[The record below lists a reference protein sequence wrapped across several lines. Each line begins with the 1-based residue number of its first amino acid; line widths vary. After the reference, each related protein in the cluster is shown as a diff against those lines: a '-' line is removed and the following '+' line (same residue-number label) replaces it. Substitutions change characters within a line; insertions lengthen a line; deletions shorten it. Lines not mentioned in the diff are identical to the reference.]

1 MFPLYIGLDL
11 CRSWMGTINIKGHR
25 KLPPSPLS
33 MNEDEIEKFGLEEC
47 ETEEERKEDDQE
59 NDGVILDEGDEPQV
73 DPELEETV
81 QNVYLGLRVGDMV
94 KVTAKNKFF
103 NEDAV
108 VRRLKNKQLFLRFFT
123 YGSMYEEWM
132 NPGDVRKLTD
142 QEVLKGLSGP
152 QQPIT
157 QRDIDGPSLG
167 EERGRFQDDRSR
179 RNMVN
184 NFGAEPNRRL
194 GRNAERYV
202 KENSQEM
209 KRNDDN
215 WNAYKDNQRRGQGGY
230 DDGEY
235 EIQGSKPQR
244 GDKWA
249 QSDVDSQWGRSSQ
262 RQNRREKSQ
271 APAGDG
277 DDWSAFVSAAGGK
290 DQPSQQETDDF
301 FASLMTDLSNDLA
314 SERGSR
320 QGTRADA
327 KTTKQSSSE
336 DDFFASLMS
345 EIEEDKP
352 AATFERSQSSPSTN
366 EDSKVSKQSS
376 SGDDFFASLM
386 SEIESDEL
394 AAKVKISESKQST
407 SDDGFF
413 ASLMSEI
420 EEDESAAPVKKSA
433 SDFDDFL
440 ATLDDLGQLDDVP
453 TKSRGEDGLLVAK
466 VWDVKEEGAR
476 LKKQSTSDELESL
489 FSELGVLDDNGSKA
503 SSSSGESND
512 SFAQINAKLESKSTR
527 STLGEERVSTKPPPT
542 GTHQAAVSPVSK
554 GGAMDL
560 GERTVPELKELLRER
575 GLKVSGK
582 KSELIERLTSA

>member
-1 MFPLYIGLDL
+1 
-11 CRSWMGTINIKGHR
+11 MGTINIKGHR

-47 ETEEERKEDDQE
+47 EAEEESKEDDQD
-59 NDGVILDEGDEPQV
+59 NDGVILDEGDEPKV

-142 QEVLKGLSGP
+142 EEVLKGLSGP

-179 RNMVN
+179 RNMVS
-184 NFGAEPNRRL
+184 NFGGEPNRRL
-194 GRNAERYV
+194 GRNAERYDR
-202 KENSQEM
+202 ENPEEM
-209 KRNDDN
+209 KRNNEN

-235 EIQGSKPQR
+235 EMQGSKPER
-244 GDKWA
+244 GEKWA
-249 QSDVDSQWGRSSQ
+249 PSDVDSQWGRTSQ
-262 RQNRREKSQ
+262 RQNRREKRK
-271 APAGDG
+271 APASEA
-277 DDWSAFVSAAGGK
+277 DDWSAFVSTPGAK

-301 FASLMTDLSNDLA
+301 FASLMTDLSNDMA
-314 SERGSR
+314 SDTRR
-320 QGTRADA
+320 KQGT
-327 KTTKQSSSE
+327 KTDPNASKQSSSD

-345 EIEEDKP
+345 EIENDKS
-352 AATFERSQSSPSTN
+352 AATIEKSQSKQGTKAP
-366 EDSKVSKQSS
+366 SKQSS

-386 SEIESDEL
+386 SEIETDEL
-394 AAKVKISESKQST
+394 AAKVKKSETKQT
-407 SDDGFF
+407 SDDDGFF

-420 EEDESAAPVKKSA
+420 EEDASPAAPVKKSQ
-433 SDFDDFL
+433 SDFDDFFASL
-440 ATLDDLGQLDDVP
+440 EDLGKVDDVLTESRVEDDGLFSQEWKVEDEGVRP
-453 TKSRGEDGLLVAK
+453 TKR
-466 VWDVKEEGAR
+466 
-476 LKKQSTSDELESL
+476 STADELGNI
-489 FSELGVLDDNGSKA
+489 FSELGALEEKPLISSPNRESQ
-503 SSSSGESND
+503 SSSS
-512 SFAQINAKLESKSTR
+512 STP
-527 STLGEERVSTKPPPT
+527 EKERVSTEAPSSRSRR
-542 GTHQAAVSPVSK
+542 V
-554 GGAMDL
+554 GASTVDKSVGLDL